1 MSRFGDMLIQVL
13 GDEIEYQP
21 GYFVWQMER
30 EIRDQFVS
38 ILDAAKKV
46 SEMGDDE

>member
-1 MSRFGDMLIQVL
+1 MRFADMLSQVL
-13 GDEIEYQP
+13 GEEIEYQP
-21 GYFVWQMER
+21 GYFVWQMEK

-38 ILDAAKKV
+38 ILNAAKQA